1 VWHNSRANPG
11 GIDLSMKPELLVM
24 AAGVASRYGSL
35 KQIEPVG
42 PAGETLMDYS
52 VYDALRA
59 GVERLVF
66 VIRRE
71 TEGDFHAAVGRRYA
85 RRAEVAYAYQS
96 VDDLPAGYAVP
107 AGRTK
112 PWGTGHAVLA
122 AEGQIHAPFL
132 VANADDFYGA
142 EAFALLAGFLAEP
155 AAPPPER
162 YAMVA
167 YRLGN
172 TLSDEGSVSRGLCT
186 VSPEGYLAGVTE
198 LTAIE
203 RSAGGAVARAAAA
216 AGDLA
221 LTGDEPVSMN
231 LWAFRPGLF
240 PLLEERFEAFL
251 RTRREVPGSE
261 LYLPAVVADLIAAGA
276 ATVRVFATTSP
287 WFGVTYKAD
296 RPRVVE
302 RLRALVAQ
310 GDYPSPLWG

>member
-1 VWHNSRANPG
+1 
-11 GIDLSMKPELLVM
+11 MKPELLVM

-71 TEGDFHAAVGRRYA
+71 TERDFHEAVGRRYA
-85 RRAEVAYAYQS
+85 QRAEVAYAFQS
-96 VDDLPAGYAVP
+96 VHDLPAGYALP

-122 AEGQIHAPFL
+122 AESQIHAPFL

-142 EAFALLAGFLAEP
+142 EAFGLLAGFLAQL
-155 AAPPPER
+155 ADAPPER
-162 YAMVA
+162 YAMVT
-167 YRLGN
+167 YPLCN
-172 TLSDEGSVSRGLCT
+172 TLSDQGAVSRGLCV
-186 VSPEGYLAGVTE
+186 VSPEGFLTEVTE
-198 LTAIE
+198 HTAIA
-203 RSAGGAVARAAAA
+203 RTSGGAA
-216 AGDLA
+216 AGEHRF
-221 LTGDEPVSMN
+221 TGAEPVSMN
-231 LWAFRPGLF
+231 LWAFRPSLF

-251 RTRREVPGSE
+251 RGRLEEPGAE
-261 LYLPAVVADLIAAGA
+261 LYLPAVVADLISSGE
-276 ATVRVFATTSP
+276 ATVRAFPTSCP

-296 RPRVVE
+296 RPVVVE
-302 RLRALVAQ
+302 RLRALVER
-310 GDYPSPLWG
+310 GDYPSPLWA